1 MRKNFCEKC
10 SAILP
15 KGKMICSR
23 CGYENPELIPVLR
36 SQIMRQI
43 FFKRIIII
51 ATVIALILTLNAN
64 LLFPWQAETRKN
76 KRAIFNYAN
85 EHYPHAKVV
94 RSYYESAK
102 FNPWSPASDFVVFEW
117 NGVQFAICAWNGEV
131 VADNYSQKASKN
143 IEKNNS
149 LSVKYNATVQDM
161 YKMFV
166 T

>member
-1 MRKNFCEKC
+1 MKKNFCEKC
-10 SAILP
+10 NAILP
-15 KGKMICSR
+15 KGKIICSR

-36 SQIMRQI
+36 SQIMRRI

-51 ATVIALILTLNAN
+51 ATVIAIILTLNAN

-94 RSYYESAK
+94 RSHYESAN
-102 FNPWSPASDFVVFEW
+102 FNPWSPASDMVVFEW
-117 NGVQFAICAWNGEV
+117 NDVQFAIRARNGEV

-143 IEKNNS
+143 IEKNAP
-149 LSVKYNATVQDM
+149 LAVKY
-161 YKMFV
+161 KGGSS
-166 T
+166 